1 MTRGGGAHRSAPP
14 RGSYSEASSASSSA
28 RTSEVGA
35 TCSSRS
41 RCRPVST
48 CCRAR
53 PVSPSRAAHQASA
66 RSPRK
71 RDSGSPCPSRQRSV
85 AGRSS
90 SGAQRATCSTR
101 WARVTSNT
109 HPVQSRAARRCSS
122 ARSWRPSPCS
132 AAASAM
138 SRELK
143 RKGIDSYVI
152 RRGELNKAVSLGV
165 FSDAKRAEKHQ
176 QRMQA
181 RGYGADIRK
190 ISKFAQRL
198 WLVLKAESDSEIYR
212 SGIAYLQALAG
223 EGQTVEKKSCN
234 RIASYKEFD

>member
-1 MTRGGGAHRSAPP
+1 MRALLLALIMLNAGLYLWQRYDSG
-14 RGSYSEASSASSSA
+14 YQEVSEAMAMPAVKGNIVLLSEPTAVSSTHADLA
-28 RTSEVGA
+28 PLQDTVAPAA
-35 TCSSRS
+35 TLECWLLG
-41 RCRPVST
+41 PFTTVSGGDLPAGLEW
-48 CCRAR
+48 RR
-53 PVSPSRAAHQASA
+53 EEYE
-66 RSPRK
+66 
-71 RDSGSPCPSRQRSV
+71 RDADYWVYLGPYADV
-85 AGRSS
+85 
-90 SGAQRATCSTR
+90 
-101 WARVTSNT
+101 
-109 HPVQSRAARRCSS
+109 
-122 ARSWRPSPCS
+122 

>member
-1 MTRGGGAHRSAPP
+1 MRALLLALIMLNAGLYLWQRYDSG
-14 RGSYSEASSASSSA
+14 YQEVSEAMAMPA
-28 RTSEVGA
+28 VKGNIVLLSE
-35 TCSSRS
+35 
-41 RCRPVST
+41 
-48 CCRAR
+48 
-53 PVSPSRAAHQASA
+53 RAAAPEVSGGV
-66 RSPRK
+66 
-71 RDSGSPCPSRQRSV
+71 RDPEPAAVSSIHTDLALPQNAVTPTAPLECWLLGPFTTVSG
-85 AGRSS
+85 GDL
-90 SGAQRATCSTR
+90 
-101 WARVTSNT
+101 
-109 HPVQSRAARRCSS
+109 PVGLEWRREEYERD
-122 ARSWRPSPCS
+122 ADYWVYLGPYADV